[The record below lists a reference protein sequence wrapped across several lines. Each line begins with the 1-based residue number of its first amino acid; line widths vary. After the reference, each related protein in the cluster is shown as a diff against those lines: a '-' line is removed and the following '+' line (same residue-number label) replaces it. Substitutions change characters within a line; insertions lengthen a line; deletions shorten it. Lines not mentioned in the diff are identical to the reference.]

1 MMLVRYRE
9 DAPKK
14 PVNCSMNSDLV
25 ARAKAMGINV
35 SAAAEAGLLTAV
47 EQAERRRIQ
56 EETDALM
63 RFWNDHEARFG
74 SPADEYCEI

>member
-1 MMLVRYRE
+1 MLVRYRE

-47 EQAERRRIQ
+47 EQAERRRIE
-56 EETDALM
+56 EETVAIVTY
-63 RFWNDHEARFG
+63 WNEYEAKFG

>member
-1 MMLVRYRE
+1 MLVRYRQ

-47 EQAERRRIQ
+47 EQAERRRIE
-56 EETDALM
+56 EETAAIVAY
-63 RFWNDHEARFG
+63 WNDYEAQFG